1 MGDVVGVHQ
10 RAARNSQLAPVFVPV
25 LPLAVYAMHLLHNTA
40 SDQAKSEADLQSFSI
55 RSAVCA
61 VESDRAV
68 VEGNVVS
75 LMRDL
80 KLLPSDSTHEEAL
93 QVFDFMVQS
102 TLPRAIRDSIGRGG
116 FRYEW
121 IMAVFCVS
129 WFSAFDIVAA
139 HVFAGASGQAVVAT
153 TLGRS
158 TYACAALPLG
168 TALLMQLCGRC
179 AHLGGW
185 RRRVFVLVGGGVWI
199 LWRSL
204 CLSALDLAVSVAR
217 EDLSAFVLLSL
228 VSAACFLLTYFV
240 YRRPR
245 GQQRR
250 RRTGTVL
257 ETMDELAEALR
268 EYEQLLDADVA
279 GRVDQRTGVLPCT
292 DEDKWQQSCA
302 WHQNNDREGYNDRFS
317 SWLTEKVRAKEES
330 SIPGSERCTAAE
342 RTLNPSGW
350 TDGFEHVV
358 R

>member
-1 MGDVVGVHQ
+1 MWLPVDVAPPVLVSSFLGLVLNVAVWEMSLVST
-10 RAARNSQLAPVFVPV
+10 RERLAIPSWLLFVPV
-25 LPLAVYAMHLLHNTA
+25 LPLAVYAMHLVYNTV

-75 LMRDL
+75 LMHDL
-80 KLLPSDSTHEEAL
+80 KLLPPDSTHEEAL

-139 HVFAGASGQAVVAT
+139 NVLAGASGQAVVAT

-158 TYACAALPLG
+158 TYACAALLLG

-185 RRRVFVLVGGGVWI
+185 RRRVFVLVLGGVWI
-199 LWRSL
+199 L
-204 CLSALDLAVSVAR
+204 
-217 EDLSAFVLLSL
+217 
-228 VSAACFLLTYFV
+228 
-240 YRRPR
+240 
-245 GQQRR
+245 
-250 RRTGTVL
+250 
-257 ETMDELAEALR
+257 
-268 EYEQLLDADVA
+268 
-279 GRVDQRTGVLPCT
+279 
-292 DEDKWQQSCA
+292 
-302 WHQNNDREGYNDRFS
+302 
-317 SWLTEKVRAKEES
+317 
-330 SIPGSERCTAAE
+330 
-342 RTLNPSGW
+342 
-350 TDGFEHVV
+350 
-358 R
+358 